1 MLPFA
6 VEDANVSA
14 VIAAYR
20 SGTLT
25 CRELTEVYLQRIK
38 EHDPFLHSVI
48 CIHPDVLQEA
58 DRMDR
63 YLKETGKLIGPLH
76 GIPVMIKDNIG
87 TADMPTTAGSLA
99 LQDFVPENDAFIVK
113 KLRDAGALI
122 LGKTNMHE
130 FAIWGETISSILG
143 QTMNPYDYTRTP
155 GGSSGGS
162 GAAVAASFCL
172 GALGTDTVNS
182 VRSPAASCSLVGIR
196 PTLGVV
202 SRSGI
207 IPYSLSQD
215 TAGPIAGCVEDAAL
229 ILGVIAGYDAEDNAS
244 VRDEVYHREDLFRKR
259 TPDGLQ
265 GKRIGILESF
275 FGKEEKNRKVN
286 EIVRKAV
293 CKLEEAGAE
302 LISLNEEINSTELA
316 RNASIHLEEF
326 REDLDAYLAKYG
338 KTAKYHS
345 LLEIYESGL
354 THPGVWESIY
364 KALFLTRY
372 SDQYGMKLRRQGR
385 MRGKILRLMDNYG
398 LDVIVFPHQQQLV
411 CEIGMSQKQ
420 RNGVL
425 AAVTGFPS
433 ITVPAGY
440 AESEH
445 APVGVP
451 VGLEMLGRPYSE
463 NLLVDCAYA
472 YEQINLVRRP
482 PVLK

>member
-38 EHDPFLHSVI
+38 EYDPFLHSVI
-48 CIHPDVLQEA
+48 SIHPEVLQEA
-58 DRMDR
+58 ERLDR
-63 YLKETGKLIGPLH
+63 YLKETGNLVGPLH
-76 GIPVMIKDNIG
+76 GIPIMIKDNIG
-87 TADMPTTAGSLA
+87 TVDMPTTAGSLT
-99 LQDFVPENDAFIVK
+99 LKDFVPAEDAFIVRRLK
-113 KLRDAGALI
+113 EAGALI

-143 QTMNPYDYTRTP
+143 QTMNPYDHTRTP

-196 PTLGVV
+196 PTMGVV
-202 SRSGI
+202 SRTGI
-207 IPYSLSQD
+207 IPYSSSQD
-215 TAGPIAGCVEDAAL
+215 TAGPIAVCVEDAAR
-229 ILGVIAGYDAEDNAS
+229 ILGVIAGYDEEDQAS
-244 VRDEVYHREDLFRKR
+244 VKDEVYHREDLFRRR
-259 TPDGLQ
+259 TADGLM

-275 FGKEEKNRKVN
+275 FGKEEKNRQVT

-293 CKLEEAGAE
+293 SKLQEGGAV
-302 LISLNEEINSTELA
+302 LIPLQEEINSTELA

-326 REDLDAYLAKYG
+326 REDLDNYLKKYG
-338 KTAKYHS
+338 KSAKYHS
-345 LLEIYESGL
+345 LLEIYESGM
-354 THPGVWESIY
+354 THPGVRESIY
-364 KALFLTRY
+364 RALFLTRY
-372 SDQYGMKLRRQGR
+372 CDQYGAKLRRQGH
-385 MRGKILRLMDNYG
+385 MRGKILHLMDKYN
-398 LDVIVFPHQQQLV
+398 LDVIVYPHQQQLV

-433 ITVPAGY
+433 ITVPAGF

-451 VGLEMLGRPYSE
+451 VGLEMLGRPYNE
-463 NLLVDCAYA
+463 NLLIDCAYA
-472 YEQINLVRRP
+472 YEQIHPVRRP